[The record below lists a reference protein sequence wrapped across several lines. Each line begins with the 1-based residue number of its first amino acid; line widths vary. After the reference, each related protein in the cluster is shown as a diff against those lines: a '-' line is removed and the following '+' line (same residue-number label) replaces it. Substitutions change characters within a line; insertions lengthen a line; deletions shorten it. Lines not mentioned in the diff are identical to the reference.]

1 MKRIYFDNA
10 ATTPSDAE
18 VLAAM
23 TPFFCEEFGNASSLH
38 GAGRIA
44 RKAVEDSRQK
54 VASFLGCS
62 PREIIFTSGATESD
76 NLTIKGVV
84 EAAGRCQICQTC
96 TEKQKIPHLIVSQI
110 EHHAILDSAKHL
122 EKLGYEV
129 TYLEVDKY
137 GLVNPEDVRKQ
148 LRENTVLVSI
158 MYANNEMGT
167 VEPITE
173 IGRVIKEE
181 NAKRQG
187 SGKRIYFHTD
197 AVQAIQ
203 YLDCNVDR
211 LGVDLMSISAHKFY
225 GPKGVGALYVRR
237 GTPIIRQQD
246 GGGQE
251 FGQRAGTE
259 NVAGIVGMGWAI
271 AQVQSAKCPAK
282 GGSASG
288 RKIQNEKIKN
298 LKDKLIEGVLKQIP
312 DVILTGHPQK
322 RLPNIASFCV
332 KNVEGEAMVLA
343 LDEKGICVSSGS
355 ACTAGNLE
363 PSHVL
368 IAMGI
373 PVEITHG
380 SLRISLGKENTE
392 QEVDFFLGVFPEI
405 VRKLREMSPFK

>member
-10 ATTPSDAE
+10 ATTPLNQE

-23 TPFFCEEFGNASSLH
+23 TPFFREEFGNASSLH
-38 GAGRIA
+38 EAGQTA
-44 RKAVEDSRQK
+44 RKAVEDARQK
-54 VASFLGCS
+54 VASFLSCS

-76 NLTIKGVV
+76 NLAIKGVV
-84 EAAGRCQICQTC
+84 EAVGRCQICQTC
-96 TEKQKIPHLIVSQI
+96 TEKQKIPHLIVSSI
-110 EHHAILDSAKHL
+110 EHHAVLDSAKHL

-129 TYLEVDKY
+129 TYLGVDKD
-137 GLVNPEDVRKQ
+137 GLVDPKEIVSE
-148 LRENTVLVSI
+148 LRENTILVSI
-158 MYANNEMGT
+158 MYANNEVGT
-167 VEPITE
+167 IEPIE
-173 IGRVIKEE
+173 EVAKVIKEE
-181 NAKRQG
+181 NIKRQG

-203 YLDCNVDR
+203 YLDCNVDQ
-211 LGVDLMSISAHKFY
+211 LGVDLMSLSAHKFY
-225 GPKGVGALYVRR
+225 GPKGVGALYIRR

-259 NVAGIVGMGWAI
+259 NVAGIAGMGCAI
-271 AQVQSAKCPAK
+271 E
-282 GGSASG
+282 
-288 RKIQNEKIKN
+288 RIQNAEYRIKN
-298 LKDKLIEGVLKQIP
+298 EKMRALKDGLIDGVLKNIP

-322 RLPNIASFCV
+322 RLPHIASFCV

-373 PVEITHG
+373 PIEITHG
-380 SLRISLGKENTE
+380 SIRISLGKENTE
-392 QEVDFFLGVFPEI
+392 KEVDYFLEVFPEI

>member
-10 ATTPSDAE
+10 ATTPLDAE

-62 PREIIFTSGATESD
+62 PREIIFTSGATESN
-76 NLTIKGVV
+76 NLAIKGVV

-96 TEKQKIPHLIVSQI
+96 TEKQKIPHLVVSQI

-129 TYLEVDKY
+129 TYLGVDKY
-137 GLVNPEDVRKQ
+137 GLVDPKDVRKQ

-158 MYANNEMGT
+158 MHANNEVGT
-167 VEPITE
+167 VEPLEE
-173 IGRVIKEE
+173 IARVIKEE
-181 NAKRQG
+181 NSRRQG
-187 SGKRIYFHTD
+187 ERKRIYFHTD
-197 AVQAIQ
+197 AVQAVQ

-211 LGVDLMSISAHKFY
+211 LGVDLMSLSAHKFY
-225 GPKGVGALYVRR
+225 GPKGVGALYIRR

-259 NVAGIVGMGWAI
+259 NVTGIVGMGCAL
-271 AQVQSAKCPAK
+271 AQVRSSKLKVQS
-282 GGSASG
+282 
-288 RKIQNEKIKN
+288 EKIKN
-298 LKDKLIEGVLKQIP
+298 LRDKLIGGVLKGIP
-312 DVILTGHPQK
+312 EVILTGHPQK

-343 LDEKGICVSSGS
+343 LDEKGICASSGS

-392 QEVDFFLGVFPEI
+392 QEVDYFLEVFPEI
-405 VRKLREMSPFK
+405 VRKLREMSPLK